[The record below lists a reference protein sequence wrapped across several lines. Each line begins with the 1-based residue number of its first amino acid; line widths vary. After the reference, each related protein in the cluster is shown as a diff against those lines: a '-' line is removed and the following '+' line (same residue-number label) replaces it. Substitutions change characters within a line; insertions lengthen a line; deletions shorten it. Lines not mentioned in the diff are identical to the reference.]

1 MLVGGGSECSPTA
14 CQGPHHPKA
23 DTQARERKEK
33 QGERGK
39 TRRKTRQDIP
49 KKLAHTERP
58 FCRVLPPKDGLK
70 ITLHFRLKA
79 LSVDCNGSE
88 KRSEG
93 LFGRGWS
100 AL

>member
-58 FCRVLPPKDGLK
+58 LCRVLPPKDGLK
-70 ITLHFRLKA
+70 ITLKA